1 MVQELVAKRNTI
13 LESIQKMH
21 DELNEVNSEIVS
33 EVETNNQRI
42 AELQKEVEQLNTLKS
57 QNVNSIKNLSKILGK

>member
-1 MVQELVAKRNTI
+1 MVQELVAKRNVI